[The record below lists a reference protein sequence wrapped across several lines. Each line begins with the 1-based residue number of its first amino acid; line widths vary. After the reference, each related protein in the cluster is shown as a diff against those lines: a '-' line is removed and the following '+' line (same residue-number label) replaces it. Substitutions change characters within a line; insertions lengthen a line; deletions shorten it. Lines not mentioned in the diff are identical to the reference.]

1 MKKNTYR
8 VKMHIKATAT
18 HRSSEI
24 KSPVLNTY
32 LEAVTWFK
40 ENVVMVRNC
49 DKVQIHSKEYDDNG
63 LIQRDLIEY
72 FYKW

>member
-8 VKMHIKATAT
+8 VKMHIARTTT

-24 KSPVLNTY
+24 KSPVLSSY
-32 LEAVTWFK
+32 LEAVAWFK